1 MNRILII
8 LFASAL
14 LIASGCSPYGNLS
27 IMNFDELNYPYPVKK
42 AVLSDDITIAY
53 LDEGAGSQAII
64 FIHGL
69 GSYLPAWEKN
79 IDGLKQNYRCIAID
93 LPGYGKSSKAVH
105 SGTMEFYAN
114 VIKSFMDKL
123 GLQKA
128 VIAGHSM
135 GGQIAMVMALRYPE
149 YVDKLVLVSPAGI
162 ETFTEGQKEW
172 FRNVMTVAGV
182 KNTSAQQIRAN
193 LTANFYNLPDDAE
206 FMITDRIAMRDAEYF
221 DNYCYTVVQS
231 VKGMVD
237 QPVYDFLPDIKQK
250 TLILFGE
257 NDNLIPNP
265 YLNPGFTADIGKI
278 AEERIPDSKLIVV
291 PSCGHF
297 VQFEKA
303 DVVNNAVK
311 DFLR

>member
-1 MNRILII
+1 MKRLLII

-42 AVLSDDITIAY
+42 AVLSDDITLAY
-53 LDEGAGSQAII
+53 VDEGAGDQTII
-64 FIHGL
+64 FVHGL
-69 GSYLPAWEKN
+69 GSYLPAFKKN
-79 IDGLKQNYRCIAID
+79 IEGLKQNYRCIAID
-93 LPGYGKSSKAVH
+93 LPGYGKSSKAIH
-105 SGTMEFYAN
+105 SGTMDFYAD
-114 VIKSFMDKL
+114 VIKLFMDKL
-123 GLQKA
+123 GLKKA
-128 VIAGHSM
+128 VLAGHSM
-135 GGQIAMVMALRYPE
+135 GGQIAMVMALRYPD

-182 KNTSAQQIRAN
+182 KNTSTQQIRAN

-206 FMITDRIAMRDAEYF
+206 FMITDRIAMRDAKYF

-237 QPVYDFLPDIKQK
+237 QPVYDFLPNIKQK

-278 AEERIPDSKLIVV
+278 AEERIPNSKLIVV

-303 DVVNNAVK
+303 DVFNNAVK
-311 DFLR
+311 DFLK

>member
-1 MNRILII
+1 MKRLLII

-27 IMNFDELNYPYPVKK
+27 IMKFDELNYPYPVKK
-42 AVLSDDITIAY
+42 AVLSDDITLAY
-53 LDEGAGSQAII
+53 VDEGAGDQTII
-64 FIHGL
+64 FVHGL

-79 IDGLKQNYRCIAID
+79 IEGLKQNYRCIAID
-93 LPGYGKSSKAVH
+93 LPGYGKSSKAIH
-105 SGTMEFYAN
+105 SGTMEFYAD
-114 VIKSFMDKL
+114 VIKLFMDKL
-123 GLQKA
+123 GLKKA

-135 GGQIAMVMALRYPE
+135 GGQIAMVMALKYPD

-172 FRNVMTVAGV
+172 FSNVMTVAGV
-182 KNTSAQQIRAN
+182 KNTSVQQIRAN

-221 DNYCYTVVQS
+221 DNYCYAVVQS
-231 VKGMVD
+231 VKGMVN

-265 YLNPGFTADIGKI
+265 YLNPGFTSDIGKI
-278 AEERIPDSKLIVV
+278 AEERIPGSKLIMV

-297 VQFEKA
+297 VQFEKPG
-303 DVVNNAVK
+303 VFNNAVM
-311 DFLR
+311 DFLK

>member
-1 MNRILII
+1 MKRLLII

-42 AVLSDDITIAY
+42 AVLSDDITLAY
-53 LDEGAGSQAII
+53 VDEGAGDQTII
-64 FIHGL
+64 FVHGL

-93 LPGYGKSSKAVH
+93 LPGYGKSSKAIH
-105 SGTMEFYAN
+105 SGTMEFYAD
-114 VIKSFMDKL
+114 VIKSFMEKL

-135 GGQIAMVMALRYPE
+135 GGQIAMVMALKYPD

-182 KNTSAQQIRAN
+182 KNTSSQQIRAN

-206 FMITDRIAMRDAEYF
+206 FMITDRIAMRDAENF

-237 QPVYDFLPDIKQK
+237 QPVYDFLPEIKQK

-265 YLNPGFTADIGKI
+265 YLNPGFTADIGKS
-278 AEERIPDSKLIVV
+278 ATDRIPDSKLIVV

-297 VQFEKA
+297 VQFEKS
-303 DVVNNAVK
+303 DVFNNAVK
-311 DFLR
+311 DFLK